1 MGVIRLSGMETS
13 NMRVMRGLTI
23 LAQFSH
29 VKKIDVNTYRMSL
42 YWRIVKALFPYFK
55 PEEVKL

>member
-1 MGVIRLSGMETS
+1 MDVIRLSEMETS

-23 LAQFSH
+23 LAQFSQ
-29 VKKIDVNTYRMSL
+29 VKKIDANTYRVNL
-42 YWRIVKALFPYFK
+42 CWRIVKALFPYFK